1 MAAAPDSAMHS
12 PAADAAGRS
21 AGTAAATPAAA
32 PEAAVPEAEV
42 RTVLHV
48 GCGPA
53 NPAKLHAHFRSPGWR
68 EVRLDIDPRVA
79 PDIVAS
85 ITGMTPV
92 ADASVD
98 AVWSSHNLEHLEAH
112 QVPLALGE
120 FLRVLKPGGFL
131 LITLPDLQAVAA
143 HVAADNLEEP
153 LYQAPAG
160 PIAAIDILFG
170 FRRAIA
176 QGNGFMAHRT
186 GFTAT
191 TLARHLR
198 LSGFTNIRT
207 ERRKFDLWAVAHRP
221 VIPQASA

>member
-1 MAAAPDSAMHS
+1 MTTDTADHAVAPPAPAAVDGATESAAALAP
-12 PAADAAGRS
+12 G
-21 AGTAAATPAAA
+21 A
-32 PEAAVPEAEV
+32 PE

-85 ITGMTPV
+85 ITEMTPV
-92 ADASVD
+92 ADASAD

-112 QVPLALGE
+112 QVPRALGE

-176 QGNGFMAHRT
+176 QGNTFMAHRT

-198 LSGFTNIRT
+198 FSGFTNIRT
-207 ERRKFDLWAVAHRP
+207 ERRTFDLWAVAYKP
-221 VIPQASA
+221 VAPPAAA